1 MTALPEVFRRA
12 MELSLQNAR
21 QGVEMLLTANEKAWT
36 ATGAPQSSI
45 PALVQEMTK
54 LARSNLDA
62 NFRAAQQL
70 TNASSGEEALR
81 LYMEYLQERQTAFTR
96 QLHELGRVSRA
107 DNNDAS
113 HGSQAA
119 PSMQSSASFE
129 AITPEAAPVTA
140 REQSPN
146 QSQKRN
152 KEKARQTARSTAAA
166 SAAGEGRPEGRTAAA
181 QISSQTRSANVQ
193 KTANGPRTK
202 APTGKKSAPGK
213 SPRQR
218 KS

>member
-81 LYMEYLQERQTAFTR
+81 LYMEYLQERQTALTR

-181 QISSQTRSANVQ
+181 QISSQTRSAKVQ
-193 KTANGPRTK
+193 KTANGPRRK